1 MRTDNSSRIEI
12 SRSMFIWPIGKL
24 SFSQMRFTK
33 AIVRL
38 PGENFSQGLTMSG
51 SPFGPDFRKALE
63 QHAAYCR
70 ALAACGVD
78 VTVMAADEDYPDGTF
93 VEDTFVI
100 AERVAIATRPGA
112 KTRRGEVE
120 SVAQTLRGFRTRLES
135 IEEPGTVDGGDI
147 CQVDNHFLIGLSART
162 NDAGATQLAA
172 ILARHQYTS
181 STIDIRN
188 HPWLLHLKSGIAY
201 LGEGR
206 FLIAP
211 GFPPTSGLAR
221 GELIE
226 VGAGEIY
233 AANAVRVND
242 EVLIAAGFPELAA
255 SLDTLHYSVR
265 ALDMSEFAKMDGGL
279 SCLSLRF

>member
-1 MRTDNSSRIEI
+1 
-12 SRSMFIWPIGKL
+12 
-24 SFSQMRFTK
+24 MRFTK

-51 SPFGPDFRKALE
+51 SPSGPDLLKALQ

-70 ALAACGVD
+70 ALATCGVE
-78 VTVMAADEDYPDGTF
+78 VIVMAADKAYPDGTF

-100 AERVAIATRPGA
+100 ADRVAIATRPGA
-112 KTRRGEVE
+112 KTRMGEVE
-120 SVAQTLRGFRTRLES
+120 SVAKALRRFRPRLER
-135 IEEPGTVDGGDI
+135 IEAPGTVDGGDI
-147 CQVDNHFLIGLSART
+147 CQVDDHFLIGLSART
-162 NDAGATQLAA
+162 NEAGAAQLAG
-172 ILARHQYTS
+172 ILARHEYTS
-181 STIDIRN
+181 STIDVRN
-188 HPWLLHLKSGIAY
+188 HPALLHLKSGIAY

-211 GFPPTSGLAR
+211 GFPPMNGLAP
-221 GELIE
+221 GDVIE
-226 VGAGEIY
+226 VAASEIY

-242 EVLIAAGFPELAA
+242 ELFIAAGFPQLA
-255 SLDTLHYSVR
+255 STLDTLHYRVR